1 MLSSLDKSSTHFW
14 KKIKVLRK
22 KSKVI
27 PIHKFNDNT
36 YITQKEFSNESHHIC
51 KRLMEIIDENNI
63 LPQE

>member
-22 KSKVI
+22 KSKII
-27 PIHKFNDNT
+27 PTHKFSDNT
-36 YITQKEFSNESHHIC
+36 YITQKEFSNESQNIC